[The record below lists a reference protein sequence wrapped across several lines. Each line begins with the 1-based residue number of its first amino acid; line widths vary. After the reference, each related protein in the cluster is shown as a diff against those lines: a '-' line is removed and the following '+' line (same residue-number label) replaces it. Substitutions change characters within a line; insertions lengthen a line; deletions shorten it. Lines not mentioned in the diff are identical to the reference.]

1 LVRFWLGHANKSV
14 TDIYS
19 KPKEDVSFR
28 KKVVEEVGTDFRL
41 LAKKPEA
48 APNCTPSES
57 FSTVT

>member
-28 KKVVEEVGTDFRL
+28 KRVVEQVGTGSGFWPRSPKL
-41 LAKKPEA
+41 HPI
-48 APNCTPSES
+48 APK
-57 FSTVT
+57 